1 MPSIDRKVS
10 AYSFYIIVL
19 LGSYLLKA
27 ISNFSNR
34 ATRFKGY
41 RQQDSQELLRYLLDS
56 VRNEELRVNLQ
67 VFLLIGWSNFISD
80 NVTEIRELCAFSV
93 EERKVNKSSSWYIC
107 VLFINVFSESNLLCC
122 TRSVLKVMVMRRPW
136 TTANVY
142 KLKVNISLLY
152 LCTIIVLLRS
162 HFSKKSLENLQNM
175 PRYFCRTGQKYW
187 VTKWLQWTILHFFG
201 LDF

>member
-67 VFLLIGWSNFISD
+67 VFFLIGWSNFISD

-152 LCTIIVLLRS
+152 LCTIIVLLRC